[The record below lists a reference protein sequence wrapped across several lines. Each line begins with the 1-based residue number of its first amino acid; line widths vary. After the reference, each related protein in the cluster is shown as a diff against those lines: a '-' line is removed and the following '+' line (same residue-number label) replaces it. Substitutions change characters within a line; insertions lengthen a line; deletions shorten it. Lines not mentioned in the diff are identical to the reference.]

1 MLELDP
7 PTVQVL
13 DPLLAADQATASPGH
28 CLVVAVLELDPSH
41 PLLQRYDVMSCLWSK
56 PAVPAAVMTA
66 SMGPARCDGSNCYE
80 SHGTG
85 DTTAQI

>member
-28 CLVVAVLELDPSH
+28 CLVVAVLELDP
-41 PLLQRYDVMSCLWSK
+41 PTVQV
-56 PAVPAAVMTA
+56 T
-66 SMGPARCDGSNCYE
+66 
-80 SHGTG
+80 
-85 DTTAQI
+85 Q